1 MNKTKVNET
10 KVNETKVNEIRVQP
24 RIQVIDRAATLLD
37 AISRYSM
44 PVTLKAL
51 SADTN
56 LAPSTAFRILHSLID
71 NRFVERDSKGKYLLS
86 GRLLRLSNYPNNS
99 VDFRKVAIPHMEKLR
114 DKFGETINLTT
125 REGDVVIYVE
135 KALPNRMM
143 HVQQMIGSRAPLHV
157 TGVGKM
163 MLGMEGEEGIKGYAQ
178 RTNLPAYTRNTFS
191 SLDELVQECMGCAE
205 QGFAF
210 DNEEA
215 EIGVGCIGIL
225 LYDRY
230 GEVVAGLSVSA
241 PIDRRK
247 DEWLKDLMAAG
258 KSLSAELGYVDNYK
272 PEKYVES
279 CIDESRCK
287 SDAIRLRQQG

>member
-1 MNKTKVNET
+1 MTKAKPES
-10 KVNETKVNEIRVQP
+10 

-37 AISRYSM
+37 AISRYTM

-71 NRFVERDSKGKYLLS
+71 NHFVDRDITGKYQLS
-86 GRLLRLSNYPNNS
+86 GRLIRLSNYQYQN
-99 VDFRKVAIPHMEKLR
+99 VDFRKVAIPYMEKLR
-114 DKFGETINLTT
+114 DKFGETINLTA

-135 KALPNRMM
+135 KAIPNRMM
-143 HVQQMIGSRAPLHV
+143 HVQQIIGSRAPLHV

-163 MLGMEGEEGIKGYAQ
+163 MLGMEGHEGIEGYAQ
-178 RTNLPAYTRNTFS
+178 RTNLPTYTRKTFS
-191 SLDELVQECMGCAE
+191 DIENLERECMHCVE
-205 QGFAF
+205 QGFAY

-215 EIGVGCIGIL
+215 EIGVGCIGVL

-241 PIDRRK
+241 PIARRK
-247 DEWLKDLMAAG
+247 DEWIKDLVKAG
-258 KSLSAELGYVDNYK
+258 KSISIELGYVKNEAPVK
-272 PEKYVES
+272 KAS
-279 CIDESRCK
+279 
-287 SDAIRLRQQG
+287 